1 MFSTPRLIIFA
12 AALLLFDLA
21 VGWLWKT
28 AGDST
33 LQSIERQD
41 NAAGNNSDNA
51 RSRFDGCPVG
61 MWDFATG
68 KCRGS

>member
-1 MFSTPRLIIFA
+1 MFTTPRLMIGA
-12 AALLLFDLA
+12 GMLLMLTLA

-41 NAAGNNSDNA
+41 NAAGNSSDSA
-51 RSRFDGCPVG
+51 RARFDGCPVG

-68 KCRGS
+68 KCRRP

>member
-1 MFSTPRLIIFA
+1 MLSTPRLIIGA
-12 AALLLFDLA
+12 VALLLLA
-21 VGWLWKT
+21 FAIGWLWKT

-33 LQSIERQD
+33 LHSIERQD
-41 NAAGNNSDNA
+41 NAAGNNSDSA
-51 RSRFDGCPVG
+51 RTRFDGCPVG